1 MNEALDV
8 GNWADDS
15 EYRRQRDWWWS
26 TLKILRA
33 EWLQSSV
40 RLARDSR
47 DSDFDTWV
55 LDTQGVQIVYTNGL
69 IAGHY
74 EIADEKKHLVFLL
87 KYI

>member
-15 EYRRQRDWWWS
+15 EYRRQRDWWWA
-26 TLKILRA
+26 TLKTLRS
-33 EWLQSSV
+33 EWVRSSV
-40 RLARDSR
+40 G
-47 DSDFDTWV
+47 DFDTWV

>member
-26 TLKILRA
+26 TLKILRS
-33 EWLQSSV
+33 EWVRSSV
-40 RLARDSR
+40 G
-47 DSDFDTWV
+47 DFDTWV
-55 LDTQGVQIVYTNGL
+55 LDTHGVQIVYTNGL